1 LSSILVFVV
10 FSILSFTSWAQ
21 TELTLP
27 TDAYHNEDE
36 IFYSHRGDGPFES
49 ALAMS
54 IRYEPFK
61 NLRQQLNKAL
71 EKDLD
76 YFRGWN
82 VEGEAHITV
91 VTPGE
96 FDNVL
101 KPKMSM
107 KEIEAIADRYEIQ
120 KAKISILGV
129 GSGKAFIDGK
139 NEETY
144 FVIVDSY
151 DLRLIRQMIFYE
163 FTRRGGDRSA
173 FDPTW
178 FFPHI
183 TVGFTK
189 RDLHETDGILKNL
202 KYSFDKRFKLKIISS
217 QNRADQ

>member
-1 LSSILVFVV
+1 MKSILFFVLLSS
-10 FSILSFTSWAQ
+10 LSFTTWAQ

-27 TDAYHNEDE
+27 TDVYHNEDE
-36 IFYSHRGDGPFES
+36 VFYSHIGDGPFDS
-49 ALAMS
+49 SLAMS
-54 IRYEPFK
+54 IRYEPIK
-61 NLRQQLNKAL
+61 NLRIQLNKSL

-76 YFRGWN
+76 YFKGWN

-91 VTPGE
+91 VTPTE
-96 FDNVL
+96 YYRVL
-101 KPKMSM
+101 KTKLSM
-107 KEIEAIADRYEIQ
+107 KEIEAIADRYDIQ
-120 KAKISILGV
+120 KAKISILGM
-129 GSGKAFIDGK
+129 GSGKALIDGK

-189 RDLHETDGILKNL
+189 RDLHESDNIIKNL
-202 KYSFDKRFKLKIISS
+202 RSSFDNRFRLKLRSS
-217 QNRADQ
+217 ENL